1 MNICSYICRKFQSM
15 NEKVE
20 IEKMEE
26 AAYTLKAI
34 SNGTRLCVIS
44 ILSENEEMNVSQ
56 LGEKLHCE
64 QSLLSHHLTDMRAKG
79 ILNCRRDGKNCY
91 YSLKNKQ
98 IVQII
103 DCIRTCNC
111 AQWFFLNN
119 TWKHVYIYIN
129 QIKTIIMNELIKRN
143 LLKIIGILVGG
154 IGGFAYY
161 YFVGCASGTCPI
173 TSNPYI
179 SVIYGALMGYL
190 LLDMLKK
197 KENETN

>member
-1 MNICSYICRKFQSM
+1 MNICSYICTKFTKM
-15 NEKVE
+15 NETLDST
-20 IEKMEE
+20 KMEE

-44 ILSENEEMNVSQ
+44 MLAELEEMTVSQ
-56 LGEKLHCE
+56 LVEQLNCE

-111 AQWFFLNN
+111 
-119 TWKHVYIYIN
+119 
-129 QIKTIIMNELIKRN
+129 M
-143 LLKIIGILVGG
+143 
-154 IGGFAYY
+154 
-161 YFVGCASGTCPI
+161 
-173 TSNPYI
+173 
-179 SVIYGALMGYL
+179 
-190 LLDMLKK
+190 D
-197 KENETN
+197 

>member
-1 MNICSYICRKFQSM
+1 M
-15 NEKVE
+15 NENLD
-20 IEKMEE
+20 ITKMDD

-44 ILSENEEMNVSQ
+44 LLSEQDEMNVSQ
-56 LGEKLHCE
+56 LGEQLKCE

-111 AQWFFLNN
+111 VQ
-119 TWKHVYIYIN
+119 
-129 QIKTIIMNELIKRN
+129 
-143 LLKIIGILVGG
+143 
-154 IGGFAYY
+154 
-161 YFVGCASGTCPI
+161 
-173 TSNPYI
+173 
-179 SVIYGALMGYL
+179 
-190 LLDMLKK
+190 
-197 KENETN
+197 

>member
-1 MNICSYICRKFQSM
+1 MNTCSYICRKFETM
-15 NEKVE
+15 NENLD
-20 IEKMEE
+20 ITKMDD

-44 ILSENEEMNVSQ
+44 LLSEQDEMNVSQ
-56 LGEKLHCE
+56 LGEQLKCE

-111 AQWFFLNN
+111 VQ
-119 TWKHVYIYIN
+119 
-129 QIKTIIMNELIKRN
+129 
-143 LLKIIGILVGG
+143 
-154 IGGFAYY
+154 
-161 YFVGCASGTCPI
+161 
-173 TSNPYI
+173 
-179 SVIYGALMGYL
+179 
-190 LLDMLKK
+190 
-197 KENETN
+197 